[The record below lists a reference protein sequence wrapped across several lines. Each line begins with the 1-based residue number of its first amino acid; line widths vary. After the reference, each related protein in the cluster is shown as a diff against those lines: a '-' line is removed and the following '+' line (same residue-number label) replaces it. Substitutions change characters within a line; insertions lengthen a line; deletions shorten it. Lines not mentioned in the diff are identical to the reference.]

1 MSQSSS
7 NNPENAENGKYRDND
22 AGESSRQ
29 NLVIEEE
36 FIDFEEFKREYC
48 DESHQEEGATNADGE
63 VIEIE
68 YILPPPPPFP
78 PRAGGF
84 PPPPFPPPC
93 GVNPMGPP
101 PPILRQPPFAMPPG
115 RRRDNNASNRK
126 STSANR
132 IKPAGGSAVRT
143 PQTDSFFEKNFGD
156 AEAFLSPTSEDAP
169 SSSPKQSRKS
179 IAEMRSK
186 RADELQEIGKRKAIS
201 NKKSNILNWTGVFV
215 RIVFSLIFIAVLSG
229 GCFFLIRY
237 YYEKISE
244 RGRITEEMLQKTEEE
259 NTPSYYSQLTAPESD
274 AGLFLKKFYE
284 SLGDLNTISKSS
296 DMLLKGKIESNGK
309 EEEFYCL
316 QKNGRSF
323 VKIGLGANERAYLVG
338 LPNEGV
344 YLLKEGR
351 TTGDKSAL
359 DDKQSLFLR
368 ALVMFDEPLFER
380 MFSENGAVK
389 SASLNDVEYDPQ
401 GSLNGIPS
409 PSIEVREQ
417 GLKAKYFFDAKTSLI
432 KKCELSSAE
441 HTISVAYDKYTHID
455 NVQAPETRTV
465 YLGGKPVASVT
476 MDFMVRNRG
485 LMFPR

>member
-115 RRRDNNASNRK
+115 RRRDNNASNRRN
-126 STSANR
+126 TGANR
-132 IKPAGGSAVRT
+132 MRPTGGSAVRT

-201 NKKSNILNWTGVFV
+201 NKKSNILNWTGIFV

-229 GCFFLIRY
+229 GCFLLIRY

-259 NTPSYYSQLTAPESD
+259 NAPSDS
-274 AGLFLKKFYE
+274 
-284 SLGDLNTISKSS
+284 
-296 DMLLKGKIESNGK
+296 
-309 EEEFYCL
+309 
-316 QKNGRSF
+316 
-323 VKIGLGANERAYLVG
+323 
-338 LPNEGV
+338 
-344 YLLKEGR
+344 
-351 TTGDKSAL
+351 
-359 DDKQSLFLR
+359 
-368 ALVMFDEPLFER
+368 
-380 MFSENGAVK
+380 
-389 SASLNDVEYDPQ
+389 
-401 GSLNGIPS
+401 
-409 PSIEVREQ
+409 
-417 GLKAKYFFDAKTSLI
+417 
-432 KKCELSSAE
+432 
-441 HTISVAYDKYTHID
+441 
-455 NVQAPETRTV
+455 
-465 YLGGKPVASVT
+465 
-476 MDFMVRNRG
+476 
-485 LMFPR
+485 